1 MCLYPKL
8 IKNRRY
14 VPNKKNGGIPPQCP
28 DGRLKYVTAACG
40 ECMECRQQKQRQWLV
55 RMSEELRQEP
65 NAYFITLTIDDKS
78 YSELS
83 NTYNITDNNEIAT
96 KAIRLCL
103 ERIRKQ
109 TGKSIKH
116 WFITELG
123 HEKTERLHLH
133 GIVWGIGTDKL
144 ITNKWNYGITFT
156 GFFVNEKTILY
167 ITKYMTKI
175 DEKHK
180 DFTGKVLCSKG
191 IGAGYVKRDDAK
203 KHTYKPGETIETYR
217 LRNGSKINLPI
228 YYRNQLFTEE
238 EREAL
243 FLDKIKK
250 GIIYVMGQKV
260 HRDDEEYYLRL
271 LDEGRKTEC
280 RLYGYN
286 LQNWEE
292 QKYLSRLKRQ
302 KKKQDKELQ
311 QLEIYWALEKAK
323 NYTQLETCPF

>member
-14 VPNKKNGGIPPQCP
+14 VPNKKNGGVPPQCP
-28 DGRLKYVTAACG
+28 DERLLYVTAACG
-40 ECMECRQQKQRQWLV
+40 KCMECRKQNQRQWLV

-78 YSELS
+78 YNELS
-83 NTYNITDNNEIAT
+83 NTYNITDDNEIAT

-156 GFFVNEKTILY
+156 GFFVNEKTIQY
-167 ITKYMTKI
+167 ITKS
-175 DEKHK
+175 D
-180 DFTGKVLCSKG
+180 G
-191 IGAGYVKRDDAK
+191 
-203 KHTYKPGETIETYR
+203 
-217 LRNGSKINLPI
+217 
-228 YYRNQLFTEE
+228 
-238 EREAL
+238 
-243 FLDKIKK
+243 
-250 GIIYVMGQKV
+250 
-260 HRDDEEYYLRL
+260 
-271 LDEGRKTEC
+271 
-280 RLYGYN
+280 
-286 LQNWEE
+286 
-292 QKYLSRLKRQ
+292 
-302 KKKQDKELQ
+302 
-311 QLEIYWALEKAK
+311 
-323 NYTQLETCPF
+323 

>member
-14 VPNKKNGGIPPQCP
+14 IPNKKNNGKPPVCP
-28 DGRLKYVTAACG
+28 DERLLYVTAACG
-40 ECMECRQQKQRQWLV
+40 KCMECRKQTQRQWLV

-83 NTYNITDNNEIAT
+83 NTYEITDNNEIAT

-144 ITNKWNYGITFT
+144 ITDKWKYGITFT
-156 GFFVNEKTILY
+156 GFFVNEKTIQY

-191 IGAGYVKRDDAK
+191 IGKGYTKRTDANKHKYK
-203 KHTYKPGETIETYR
+203 KGETIETYR
-217 LRNGSKINLPI
+217 LRNGAKINLPI
-228 YYRNQLFTEE
+228 YYRNQLFTEK
-238 EREAL
+238 ERELL
-243 FLDKIKK
+243 FIDKIEK
-250 GIIYVMGQKV
+250 GIIYVMGQEV
-260 HRDDEEYYLRL
+260 HRDDEEYYLQL
-271 LDEGRKTEC
+271 LNEGRKTEHK
-280 RLYGYN
+280 LYGYN

-292 QKYLSRLKRQ
+292 QKYLSRLRRQ

-311 QLEIYWALEKAK
+311 QLETYWALEKAK

>member
-14 VPNKKNGGIPPQCP
+14 VPNKKNRGVPPQCP
-28 DGRLKYVTAACG
+28 DERLLYVTAACG
-40 ECMECRQQKQRQWLV
+40 KCVECRQQKQRQWLV

-109 TGKSIKH
+109 TGKSVKH

-144 ITNKWNYGITFT
+144 ITEKWKYGITFT
-156 GFFVNEKTILY
+156 GFFVNEKTIQY

-180 DFTGKVLCSKG
+180 NFIGKVLCSAG
-191 IGAGYVKRDDAK
+191 IGSNYTNRYDGKQ
-203 KHTYKPGETIETYR
+203 HEYKPNETIETYR
-217 LRNGSKINLPI
+217 LRNGAKINLPV
-228 YYRNQLFTEE
+228 YYRNKLFTED
-238 EREAL
+238 EREKL
-243 FLDKIKK
+243 FLEKIEK
-250 GIIYVMGQKV
+250 GIIYVMGQPV
-260 HRDDEEYYLRL
+260 YREDEQYYLQL
-271 LDEGRKTEC
+271 LNEGRKTEQ
-280 RLYGYN
+280 RIYGN
-286 LQNWEE
+286 NTQEWEE
-292 QKYLSRLKRQ
+292 QKYINRLRRQ
-302 KKKQDKELQ
+302 KKKQEKEIN
-311 QLEIYWALEKAK
+311 QLETYWALEKAK
-323 NYTQLETCPF
+323 DYTQLDDCPF

>member
-8 IKNRRY
+8 IPNKRY
-14 VPNKKNGGIPPQCP
+14 LPTKKNGGVPPVCP

-40 ECMECRQQKQRQWLV
+40 KCMECRQQKQRQWLV
-55 RMSEELRQEP
+55 RMNEELRQEP

-83 NTYNITDNNEIAT
+83 NTYNTTDDNEIAT

-123 HEKTERLHLH
+123 QEKTERLHLH

-180 DFTGKVLCSKG
+180 DFIGKVLCSKG
-191 IGAGYVKRDDAK
+191 IGAGYIKRDDAK
-203 KHTYKPGETIETYR
+203 KHTYKPGKTKETYR
-217 LRNGSKINLPI
+217 LRNGSKINLPT
-228 YYRNQLFTEE
+228 YYRNQLFTEK

-243 FLDKIKK
+243 FLDKIEK

-260 HRDDEEYYLRL
+260 HRDDEEYYLQL

-292 QKYLSRLKRQ
+292 QKYLSRLRRQ
-302 KKKQDKELQ
+302 KKKQDKELK